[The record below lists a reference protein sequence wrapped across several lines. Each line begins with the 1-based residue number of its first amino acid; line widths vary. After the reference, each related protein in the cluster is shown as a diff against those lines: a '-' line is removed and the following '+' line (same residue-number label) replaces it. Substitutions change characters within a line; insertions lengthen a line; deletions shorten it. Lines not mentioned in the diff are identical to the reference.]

1 MATKTRFCSVD
12 YLYKNTVIEANVDST
27 ILIPI
32 IDKAQL
38 IYIEGVLGTALYN
51 KLKTDVQN
59 QSLSGNYLTLMTDYV
74 QPALAEWIVYE
85 SYPQIWSRITNKT
98 VSTSNS
104 DNAIPLNVD
113 DLKFLREG
121 VRDSAEYLTQRT
133 SKYLMANQASFPEY
147 LSPGSTVDVI
157 KPKRSN
163 LFGGVYLR
171 GGKGSNDCSF
181 DMDLPK

>member
-1 MATKTRFCSVD
+1 MAKTRFLSID
-12 YLYKNTVIEANVDST
+12 FLYKNTTIESNVDST

-59 QSLSGNYLTLMTDYV
+59 STLSGNYLTLMTDYV

-85 SYPQIWSRITNKT
+85 SHNNIWARITNKT

-104 DNAIPLNVD
+104 DNAVPLTAD
-113 DLKFLREG
+113 DLKFLKEG
-121 VRDSAEYLTQRT
+121 VRDSAEYLTQRIA
-133 SKYLMANQASFPEY
+133 KYLMANVGVFPEY
-147 LSPGSTVDVI
+147 ANPGSTIDTVR
-157 KPKRSN
+157 PKRSN
-163 LFGGVYLR
+163 LFGGLYIEKRKPNGDCNFDLDN
-171 GGKGSNDCSF
+171 GK
-181 DMDLPK
+181 